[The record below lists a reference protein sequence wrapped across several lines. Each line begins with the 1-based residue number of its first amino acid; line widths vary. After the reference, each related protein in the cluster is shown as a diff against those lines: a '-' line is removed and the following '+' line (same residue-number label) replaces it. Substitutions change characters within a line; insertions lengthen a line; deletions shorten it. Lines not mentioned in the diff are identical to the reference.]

1 MRRRPSFAKPC
12 LLIIDM
18 INKFDFDGGA
28 RLLPAIERTARH
40 IAAVKRR
47 MKHVRYPVVYVNDNF
62 GKWRSDFRKL
72 VARCL
77 DEQCRGKQVTRLL
90 APEGDDY
97 FVLKPK
103 HSGFYATPL
112 ELLLRYLKV
121 DGVVITGIAGDN
133 CVLFTAADAYMREF
147 SIVVPADCVVSVTED
162 RNRSALEHMRAS
174 LKADIRPSGKIR
186 FRRAA

>member
-18 INKFDFDGGA
+18 INEFDFEGGA

-72 VARCL
+72 VARCV
-77 DEQCRGKQVTRLL
+77 DEQCRGKQVARI
-90 APEGDDY
+90 
-97 FVLKPK
+97 
-103 HSGFYATPL
+103 
-112 ELLLRYLKV
+112 LRSEERRV
-121 DGVVITGIAGDN
+121 
-133 CVLFTAADAYMREF
+133 
-147 SIVVPADCVVSVTED
+147 
-162 RNRSALEHMRAS
+162 
-174 LKADIRPSGKIR
+174 GKECM
-186 FRRAA
+186 